1 MEKII
6 EVVEA
11 KIKELNSALD
21 YNRVEQSKLVD
32 RQAVIVLNVQELE
45 RELDELRAT
54 PKKRKTRSDK
64 KTEPEVVKETK

>member
-45 RELDELRAT
+45 RELDELRAA

-64 KTEPEVVKETK
+64 KEPEEKENKD

>member
-11 KIKELNSALD
+11 KIKEYNAALD
-21 YNRVEQSKLVD
+21 YNREEQRKLVD

-45 RELDELRAT
+45 RELDELRAA

-64 KTEPEVVKETK
+64 KEPEEKENKD

>member
-11 KIKELNSALD
+11 KIKEYNAALD
-21 YNRVEQSKLVD
+21 YNREEQRKLVD

-45 RELDELRAT
+45 RELDELRAA
-54 PKKRKTRSDK
+54 PKKRKIRSDK
-64 KTEPEVVKETK
+64 KEPEEKENKD